1 MKVLPWHLV
10 FISDGVNQ
18 FGNVCSLWHALDC
31 HPLHCLYR
39 HVQELYGAFASGE
52 VWQSHSYLRP
62 LLQQR
67 NMTERG
73 VSWIVCSVWWTLSLN
88 LQQSELS
95 LYFAPHYITVAVR
108 LSISIAVSIASDVI
122 AVVVFI
128 KQLSISASCNLL
140 PFHSTINLLGVICPV
155 IVYSLVTI
163 FFEKPLVTSSR
174 VFTLARSSSYERDN
188 CALSC
193 INFRWPQAKVLSN
206 SRLPSHLNFFL

>member
-1 MKVLPWHLV
+1 MKVLPWHWV
-10 FISDGVNQ
+10 FISDGVHQ
-18 FGNVCSLWHALDC
+18 FTLTRFGLSSFTLLVPTCTRTLWGLRLRRGLTKSFISSTFAPAKEYDWTWRFLDSLFGLMNFVIESPTIRTFSLFCTALYHRRCSLVDFDC
-31 HPLHCLYR
+31 C
-39 HVQELYGAFASGE
+39 FD
-52 VWQSHSYLRP
+52 
-62 LLQQR
+62 
-67 NMTERG
+67 
-73 VSWIVCSVWWTLSLN
+73 
-88 LQQSELS
+88 
-95 LYFAPHYITVAVR
+95 R
-108 LSISIAVSIASDVI
+108 LCVI
-122 AVVVFI
+122 AVVIFI